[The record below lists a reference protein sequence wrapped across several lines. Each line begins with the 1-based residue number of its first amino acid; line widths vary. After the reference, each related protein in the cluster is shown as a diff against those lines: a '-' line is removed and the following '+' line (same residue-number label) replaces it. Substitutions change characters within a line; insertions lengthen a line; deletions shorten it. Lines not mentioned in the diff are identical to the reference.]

1 MNRRNFI
8 ARIVS
13 ALAVIPFIG
22 PRLAMAKPAAKMA
35 EKTFWFDPST
45 EWAWD
50 MLCKTPDLV
59 SCERH
64 RFIRGDGLYETTVSI
79 SHRGIVDVDSLT
91 GLMNVFA
98 NERPVGL
105 KLISHEVVLSPTLA
119 EMYRLSPGPHRVP
132 SVFRIGPF
140 RSERCRPAEVPCK
153 RELASIR
160 ARVIHE
166 RVAEV
171 AA

>member
-13 ALAVIPFIG
+13 ALAVAPVHR
-22 PRLAMAKPAAKMA
+22 PTAPMAKPAAKKMA
-35 EKTFWFDPST
+35 EKTFWFDPVDGMGVGH
-45 EWAWD
+45 ALQD
-50 MLCKTPDLV
+50 IPDLV
-59 SCERH
+59 SLVERH
-64 RFIRGDGLYETTVSI
+64 RFIRGDDLYETTVSI

-132 SVFRIGPF
+132 SVFRD
-140 RSERCRPAEVPCK
+140 RPIS
-153 RELASIR
+153 L
-160 ARVIHE
+160 
-166 RVAEV
+166 
-171 AA
+171 